1 MKAHKKGNPLSNFIN
16 IYSPIAELLF
26 LLYYTYVPILFYT
39 KGRKPMRK
47 FKTAILCTFISI
59 AMLSACGCSNQDSSN
74 SNVASSTNATVTDA
88 GKESDIENVSTTELA
103 DLSDNQ
109 EVSEETTEAVTE
121 ENTTT
126 ESASDKKQETT
137 ASNKKD
143 EAKADNKKAET
154 TQQITT
160 QNQSTTQAQAT
171 TQQSKPGN
179 SGNNGNSQNNS
190 QTTTSHSHT
199 WVNHTKIVHHD
210 AQYEDQEVTKYKKEE
225 HLFCNTCGADITNIG
240 SDAHYAASGTMWINC
255 GTDENPWW
263 VEATR
268 CSGCH
273 GSWISVP
280 YTETE
285 KVKVQD
291 AYDEEIV
298 DYQYCSGCGQR
309 K

>member
-1 MKAHKKGNPLSNFIN
+1 
-16 IYSPIAELLF
+16 
-26 LLYYTYVPILFYT
+26 
-39 KGRKPMRK
+39 MRK

-59 AMLSACGCSNQDSSN
+59 AMLSTCGCSNQDSSN

-109 EVSEETTEAVTE
+109 EVSEETPEAITE

-137 ASNKKD
+137 TSNKKD
-143 EAKADNKKAET
+143 EAKADNKRAET
-154 TQQITT
+154 TQQTTT
-160 QNQSTTQAQAT
+160 QNQSTTQAT
-171 TQQSKPGN
+171 TQHSKPGN
-179 SGNNGNSQNNS
+179 SGNNGNSQNNN
-190 QTTTSHSHT
+190 QTATTSHSHT
-199 WVNHTKIVHHD
+199 WVNHTKTVHHD

-225 HLFCNTCGADITNIG
+225 HIFCNTCGADITDVG
-240 SDAHYAASGTMWINC
+240 TKAHDEASGIIKVNC

-263 VEATR
+263 VETTR
-268 CSGCH
+268 CAGSH

-280 YTETE
+280 YTEIE
-285 KVKVQD
+285 KVKVKD

>member
-1 MKAHKKGNPLSNFIN
+1 
-16 IYSPIAELLF
+16 
-26 LLYYTYVPILFYT
+26 
-39 KGRKPMRK
+39 MRK

-88 GKESDIENVSTTELA
+88 GKASDIETVSTTELA

-109 EVSEETTEAVTE
+109 EVSEETTEAITE

-154 TQQITT
+154 TQQPTT
-160 QNQSTTQAQAT
+160 QKQTTTQTTTQAQAT
-171 TQQSKPGN
+171 TQQSKPDN

-210 AQYEDQEVTKYKKEE
+210 AQYEDQEVTKYKQEY
-225 HLFCNTCGADITNIG
+225 HLYCNTCGADITNIG
-240 SDAHYAASGTMWINC
+240 STAHDEASGTMRVNC
-255 GTDENPWW
+255 GTDENPCW
-263 VEATR
+263 VETTR
-268 CSGCH
+268 CAGSH
-273 GSWISVP
+273 GSWIPVS
-280 YTETE
+280 YTEVE
-285 KVKVQD
+285 KVKVKD
-291 AYDEEIV
+291 AYDEEV
-298 DYQYCSGCGQR
+298 TDYQYCSGCGQR

>member
-1 MKAHKKGNPLSNFIN
+1 
-16 IYSPIAELLF
+16 
-26 LLYYTYVPILFYT
+26 
-39 KGRKPMRK
+39 MRK

-59 AMLSACGCSNQDSSN
+59 AMLSTCGCSNQDSSN

-109 EVSEETTEAVTE
+109 EVSEETTEAITE

-137 ASNKKD
+137 TSNKKD

-154 TQQITT
+154 TQQATT
-160 QNQSTTQAQAT
+160 QSTTQAQTT
-171 TQQSKPGN
+171 TQQN
-179 SGNNGNSQNNS
+179 TEHQ
-190 QTTTSHSHT
+190 HV
-199 WVNHTKIVHHD
+199 WVNHKKTVHHD
-210 AQYEDQEVTKYKKEE
+210 AEYEDRTVTKYKDETYGVII
-225 HLFCNTCGADITNIG
+225 CNQCGADITSIG
-240 SDAHYAASGTMWINC
+240 STAHYAASGTMMINC

-263 VEATR
+263 VEVEK
-268 CSGCH
+268 CSSSH
-273 GSWISVP
+273 GEYRHRQVP

-285 KVKVQD
+285 KVKVKD
-291 AYDEEIV
+291 AYDEEV
-298 DYQYCSGCGQR
+298 TDYQYCSGCGQR

>member
-1 MKAHKKGNPLSNFIN
+1 MKAHKKGNPPSDFIN

-26 LLYYTYVPILFYT
+26 LIYYTYVPILFYT

-47 FKTAILCTFISI
+47 LKKAILCTFISI

-109 EVSEETTEAVTE
+109 EVSEETTEAITE
-121 ENTTT
+121 ENTTA

-154 TQQITT
+154 TQKQTTT
-160 QNQSTTQAQAT
+160 QTAT
-171 TQQSKPGN
+171 TQQN
-179 SGNNGNSQNNS
+179 TEHQ
-190 QTTTSHSHT
+190 HV
-199 WVNHTKIVHHD
+199 WVDHKKTVHHD
-210 AQYEDQEVTKYKKEE
+210 AEYEDRTVTKYKDEVYQV
-225 HLFCNTCGADITNIG
+225 LICNQCGADISNIG
-240 SDAHYAASGTMWINC
+240 SSAHYAASGTMKVNC

-263 VEATR
+263 EEVSR
-268 CSGCH
+268 CSSCH
-273 GSWISVP
+273 SEWRHRDVP
-280 YTETE
+280 YNDTERV
-285 KVKVQD
+285 KVKD
-291 AYDEEIV
+291 AYDEEV
-298 DYQYCSGCGQR
+298 TDYQYCSSCGQKR
-309 K
+309 